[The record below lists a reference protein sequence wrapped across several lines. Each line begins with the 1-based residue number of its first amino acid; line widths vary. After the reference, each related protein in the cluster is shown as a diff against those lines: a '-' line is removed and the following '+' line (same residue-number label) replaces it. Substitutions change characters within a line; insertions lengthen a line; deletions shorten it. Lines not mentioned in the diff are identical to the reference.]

1 MPSNENT
8 TVLITG
14 ASRGLGLELVRQ
26 YSAAG
31 WQVIACCRHPE
42 RATVLCQ
49 LAAQASGAVHVM
61 PLDVSNVESIHRL
74 AQSLSG
80 LAIDVLINNAGIYGS
95 EDQSDMTSLA
105 THAAQWHEV
114 FAVNTMAP
122 VFLSSALLSNL
133 RLGHKKTI
141 ALMSSKM
148 GSMADN
154 HSGGDYIYRSSKAA
168 LNAVGKSLALD
179 LAEQH
184 IKLVLLHPGW
194 VQTDM
199 GGPRA
204 LITPEQSVTGI
215 RTLLDNLTPEN
226 SGCFFQYDGSELPW

>member
-1 MPSNENT
+1 MPTKESS

-26 YSAAG
+26 YSAAN

-42 RATVLCQ
+42 RATALCQ
-49 LAAQASGAVHVM
+49 LAAQAGGRVHIM
-61 PLDVSNVESIHRL
+61 PLDVSNIDSIHRF

-80 LAIDVLINNAGIYGS
+80 LAIDVLINNAGIYGPD
-95 EDQSDMTSLA
+95 DQSDITALA

-114 FAVNTMAP
+114 LTVNTMAP
-122 VFLSSALLSNL
+122 VFVSSALLSNL
-133 RLGHKKTI
+133 KQGHKKTI

-154 HSGGDYIYRSSKAA
+154 DSGGDYIYRSSKAA

-215 RTLLDNLTPEN
+215 RTLLENLTPED
-226 SGCFFQYDGSELPW
+226 SGRFFQYDGSELPW